1 MPMKMSKKK
10 YIMRTPAPKRPGKK
24 WVYFRVRGRPLVRL
38 PDDETSPEF
47 KHQYEQ
53 QLAILNGVSLR
64 KPNTR
69 TPRKFDNERVAFLP
83 GSLGWF
89 IERYFASSKF
99 DPKNKRCF
107 AKGTRY
113 NYRKALDLMRAR
125 IGAGMLVDLDSEA
138 LDIYSA
144 GVEREHGAS
153 VADQQVNLISN
164 LWEFAKDFNEF
175 KRRKGR
181 MNPTLDAKRRY
192 QAGEGH
198 QPWPD
203 HVIERFEE
211 TAKPPLVLA
220 VAVLRYSAQ
229 RGGDCIAMK
238 RSDFDG
244 ERIRLVQEKTG
255 AHLWLKCPKPLRAAL
270 EKTPYISDY
279 LLNSIWK
286 RPYANSTTLG
296 HAIERHL
303 KKLGIEGY
311 TMHGLRKNAAVELAE
326 AGATVEEL
334 MAVLGHKTP
343 KMALYYCK
351 LASQRRM
358 NDNATVKWDA
368 EIERKAKAKVGR
380 RRAQIKAVA

>member
-1 MPMKMSKKK
+1 MPMTMAKKK
-10 YIMRTPAPKRPGKK
+10 YIMRTPDPERPGKN

-38 PDDETSPEF
+38 PDDETSAEF
-47 KHQYEQ
+47 DRRYSFE
-53 QLAILNGVSLR
+53 LAALKGQSVR

-69 TPRKFDNERVAFLP
+69 TPRKFDNERIAFLP
-83 GSLGWF
+83 GSVGWF
-89 IERYFASSKF
+89 VERYLGSSKF
-99 DPKNKRCF
+99 DAKNKRCF

-125 IGAGMLVDLDSEA
+125 IGAGLLVDLDSEA

-144 GVEREHGAS
+144 GIEREHGAS
-153 VADQQVNLISN
+153 VADQQTNLISN
-164 LWEFAKDFNEF
+164 LWEFAKGFKEF
-175 KRRKGR
+175 KRKGR
-181 MNPTLDAKRRY
+181 MNPTLDAKRHY
-192 QAGEGH
+192 TAGEGH

-203 HVIERFEE
+203 EVIERFEE
-211 TAKPPLVLA
+211 TAKPPLRLA
-220 VAVLRYSAQ
+220 VTVLRYSAQ
-229 RGGDCIAMK
+229 RGGDCITMK
-238 RSDFDG
+238 RTDFDG
-244 ERIRLVQEKTG
+244 ERIRVVQEKTG
-255 AHLWLKCPKPLRAAL
+255 SHLWLKCPKPLRVAL
-270 EKTPYISDY
+270 EKAPYVSEFI
-279 LLNSIWK
+279 LNSIWK

-303 KKLGIEGY
+303 KKLGIDGY

-380 RRAQIKAVA
+380 RRAQIRAVG

>member
-1 MPMKMSKKK
+1 MTTKTKRK
-10 YIMRTPAPKRPGKK
+10 YVMRTPDPERPGKS

-38 PDDETSPEF
+38 PDDESSSEF
-47 KHQYEQ
+47 DRQYKLQFAALKGE
-53 QLAILNGVSLR
+53 SLR

-69 TPRKFDNERVAFLP
+69 TPRKFSNERVAFLP

-89 IERYFASSKF
+89 IERYLASSKF
-99 DPKNKRCF
+99 DPANKKCF

-113 NYRKALDLMRAR
+113 NYRKALDLMKAR
-125 IGAGMLVDLDSEA
+125 IGAGLLADLDSEA
-138 LDIYSA
+138 LDVYSA
-144 GVEREHGAS
+144 GIEREHGAS
-153 VADQQVNLISN
+153 VADQQINLISN
-164 LWEFAKDFNEF
+164 LWEFAKGFKEF
-175 KRRKGR
+175 KRKGR
-181 MNPTLDAKRRY
+181 MNPTLDAKRHYR
-192 QAGEGH
+192 AGEGH

-203 HVIERFEE
+203 EVIERFEE
-211 TAKPPLVLA
+211 TAKPPLLLA
-220 VAVLRYSAQ
+220 VTVLRYSAQ

-238 RSDFDG
+238 RTDFNG
-244 ERIRLVQEKTG
+244 ERIRVVQEKTG
-255 AHLWLKCPKPLRAAL
+255 SHLWLKCPKPLRKAL
-270 EKTPYISDY
+270 ETAPFISEYI
-279 LLNSIWK
+279 LNSIWK

-303 KKLGIEGY
+303 KKIGIKGY

-343 KMALYYCK
+343 KMALHYCK
-351 LASQRRM
+351 LASQRRI

-380 RRAQIKAVA
+380 RRSQIKAVA